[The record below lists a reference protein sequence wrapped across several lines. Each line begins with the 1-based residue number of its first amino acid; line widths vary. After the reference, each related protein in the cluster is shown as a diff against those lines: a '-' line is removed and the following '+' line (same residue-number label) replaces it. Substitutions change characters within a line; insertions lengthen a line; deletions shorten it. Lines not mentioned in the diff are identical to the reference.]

1 MSDRTKLVLE
11 AFNNTFK
18 NFLKQLCIVFPE
30 NMDIKKYKN
39 GFNLLTT
46 MNATLTIQSWQSYV
60 NDKYYDE
67 ITTMRNIDNF
77 IDKDYSS
84 DIRNL
89 GSGKK
94 AEAIE
99 FINNIR
105 EPLRGLEETNKETSL
120 NYIQNLSRLAAEY
133 HKIK

>member
-1 MSDRTKLVLE
+1 MGSQTKIILE

-18 NFLKQLCIVFPE
+18 EFLKELCTVFPGNE
-30 NMDIKKYKN
+30 DIKKYKN

-46 MNATLTIQSWQSYV
+46 MTPKLTIQSWQAYV
-60 NDKYYDE
+60 NEKYYDE
-67 ITTMRNIDNF
+67 IITMKNINNF

-89 GSGKK
+89 GNGKK
-94 AEAIE
+94 TEAIE
-99 FINNIR
+99 FIDNIR

-120 NYIQNLSRLAAEY
+120 NYIQNLSRLAAAY
-133 HKIK
+133 HKSE

>member
-1 MSDRTKLVLE
+1 MGSQTKIILE

-18 NFLKQLCIVFPE
+18 EFLKELCAVLPE
-30 NMDIKKYKN
+30 NENIKKYKN

-46 MNATLTIQSWQSYV
+46 MTPKLTIQSWQPYV

-67 ITTMRNIDNF
+67 IITMKNINTF

-84 DIRNL
+84 DIINL

-94 AEAIE
+94 SEAIE
-99 FINNIR
+99 FIDNIR
-105 EPLRGLEETNKETSL
+105 EPLRDLADSNKETSL
-120 NYIQNLSRLAAEY
+120 NYIQNLCKLSAAY
-133 HKIK
+133 HNS

>member
-1 MSDRTKLVLE
+1 MGSQTKIILE

-18 NFLKQLCIVFPE
+18 EFLKELCAVLPE
-30 NMDIKKYKN
+30 NENIKKYKN

-46 MNATLTIQSWQSYV
+46 MTPKLTIQSWQPYV

-67 ITTMRNIDNF
+67 IITMKNINTF

-84 DIRNL
+84 DISNL

-94 AEAIE
+94 SEAIE
-99 FINNIR
+99 FIDNIR
-105 EPLRGLEETNKETSL
+105 EPLRDLEDSNKETSL
-120 NYIQNLSRLAAEY
+120 TYIQNLCKLSAAY
-133 HKIK
+133 HNSE

>member
-1 MSDRTKLVLE
+1 MGDRTKLVLE

-18 NFLKQLCIVFPE
+18 DFLKQLCTVFPE
-30 NMDIKKYKN
+30 NKDIKKYKN

-46 MNATLTIQSWQSYV
+46 MSPTLTIQSWQSYV
-60 NDKYYDE
+60 NDKYYNE

-99 FINNIR
+99 FIDNIR

-120 NYIQNLSRLAAEY
+120 NYIQNLSRLAAAY
-133 HKIK
+133 HKSE